1 MRYIFLV
8 IWSVI
13 LVSVLNYV
21 VSAINNAETIDWTQG
36 LIMSLVFAV
45 LLIIV
50 DTVIPSKSPKAIG
63 HDEH

>member
-21 VSAINNAETIDWTQG
+21 GSAINNAEKIDWTQG